1 MIDQLLRFLQNKYF
15 LSILG
20 ILFAVILIF
29 NIANYFSERGKEQ
42 DFFQFIKLGELISS
56 DASISQIEESENWE
70 FRNFGY
76 SLLSKSIVAKKA
88 LDQENYIE
96 ASRLYSEIINL
107 LKSSN
112 THESTKLIL
121 LDQYLSNYLRV
132 LIQLEDFETGS
143 LMIKESDNESVVFF
157 EVAGDFYS
165 HFNESVVA
173 NEFYDK
179 AINLAEDEASRNI
192 LKLKKL

>member
-1 MIDQLLRFLQNKYF
+1 MLFL
-15 LSILG
+15 G
-20 ILFAVILIF
+20 TLFAVILIF
-29 NIANYFSERGKEQ
+29 NISNYFSERSKEQ

-76 SLLSKSIVAKKA
+76 SLLSKSIVANKA

-96 ASRLYSEIINL
+96 ASRLYREIINS

-112 THESTKLIL
+112 TDESTKLIL
-121 LDQYLSNYLRV
+121 LDQFLSNYLRV

-143 LMIKESDNESVVFF
+143 LIIKESDNESVVFF

-165 HFNESVVA
+165 HFNESIAA
-173 NEFYDK
+173 NEFYDM

>member
-1 MIDQLLRFLQNKYF
+1 MIDQLLRYLQNKYF

-20 ILFAVILIF
+20 ILFAAMLIF
-29 NIANYFSERGKEQ
+29 YIANYFSERSKEQ

-56 DASISQIEESENWE
+56 DATISQIEESDNWE

-96 ASRLYSEIINL
+96 ASRLYREIINS
-107 LKSSN
+107 LKSSS
-112 THESTKLIL
+112 TDESTKVIL
-121 LDQYLSNYLRV
+121 LDQFLSNYLRV

-143 LMIKESDNESVVFF
+143 LMIKESDNESVVFY

-165 HFNESVVA
+165 HFSESIVA

-179 AINLAEDEASRNI
+179 AINLAEDEASKNI
-192 LKLKKL
+192 LRLKKL

>member
-1 MIDQLLRFLQNKYF
+1 MIDQLLRYLQNKYF

-20 ILFAVILIF
+20 ILFAAMLIF
-29 NIANYFSERGKEQ
+29 NIANYFSERSKEQ

-56 DASISQIEESENWE
+56 DATISQIEESDNWE

-96 ASRLYSEIINL
+96 ASRLYREIINS
-107 LKSSN
+107 LKSSS
-112 THESTKLIL
+112 TDESTKVIL
-121 LDQYLSNYLRV
+121 LDQFLSNYLRV

-143 LMIKESDNESVVFF
+143 LMIKESDNESVVFY

-165 HFNESVVA
+165 HFSESIVA

-179 AINLAEDEASRNI
+179 AINLAEDEASKNI
-192 LKLKKL
+192 LRLKKL

>member
-15 LSILG
+15 LLFLG
-20 ILFAVILIF
+20 TLFTVILIF
-29 NIANYFSERGKEQ
+29 NISNYFSERSKEQ

-76 SLLSKSIVAKKA
+76 SLLSKSIVANKA

-96 ASRLYSEIINL
+96 ASRLYREIINS

-112 THESTKLIL
+112 TDESTKLIL
-121 LDQYLSNYLRV
+121 LDQFLSNYLRV

-143 LMIKESDNESVVFF
+143 LMIKESDNESVVFY

-165 HFNESVVA
+165 HFSESIVA

-179 AINLAEDEASRNI
+179 AINLAEDEASKNI
-192 LKLKKL
+192 LRLKKL

>member
-1 MIDQLLRFLQNKYF
+1 MIDQLLRYIQNKYF

-20 ILFAVILIF
+20 ILFAVILTF
-29 NIANYFSERGKEQ
+29 NIANYFSERSKEQ

-56 DASISQIEESENWE
+56 DVSISQIEDSENWV
-70 FRNFGY
+70 FQNFGY

-88 LDQENYIE
+88 LDQENYKE
-96 ASRLYSEIINL
+96 ASRLYREIINS
-107 LKSSN
+107 LKGSN
-112 THESTKLIL
+112 IDESTKFIL
-121 LDQYLSNYLRV
+121 LDQFLSNYLRT
-132 LIQLEDFETGS
+132 LIQLDDFVTGS

-165 HFNESVVA
+165 HFNESVAA

-179 AINLAEDEASRNI
+179 AINLAEDEASKNI